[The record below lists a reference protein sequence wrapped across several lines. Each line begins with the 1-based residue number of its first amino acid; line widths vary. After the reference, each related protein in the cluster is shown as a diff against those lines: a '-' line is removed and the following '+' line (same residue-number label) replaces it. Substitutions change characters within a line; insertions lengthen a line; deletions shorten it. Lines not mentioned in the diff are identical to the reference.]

1 MSPSCSSFKTRP
13 LVCLMLPMLVH
24 VQQVM
29 AEQSTAPDERTVELE
44 ETHVLGTAEREI
56 KQALGASVITAED
69 IARHPPVNDLS
80 DIIRREPGV
89 NLTGNTASGS
99 RGNNRQIDIR
109 GMGPE
114 NTLILVDGKRVSS
127 RNAVR
132 YGWSGDRDTRGDSN
146 WVPAEMVERIE
157 VLRGPAAAR
166 YGSGAMGGVVNIIT
180 KRPSDQ
186 LHGAL
191 TVFAN
196 QPQDSK
202 EGATQRANFSLSGP
216 MSEAVSFR
224 IYGSGNKTD
233 ADDADINASHQRDAR
248 GLVAGRE
255 GVRNKDINGLLS
267 WRLSPEQTLE
277 LEAGYSRQGNIY
289 AGDSE
294 LNGGGEFIGSLYGQE
309 TNVLQRSNFAVTHL
323 GDWLWGSSKAS
334 VAYDYTRNWRLN
346 EGLYGRDQGAPLEAD
361 GAFTSRLKNLSV
373 NGEVSVPLNDAY
385 EQVVTVGAEYL
396 REQLVDPG
404 SLRDNGGEDGFDPEP
419 GTLPG
424 FSRGQEESKAF
435 SHALFVEDNVH
446 VTERLTLTP
455 GLRYDNHRTFG
466 DNFSPSLNL
475 GYRIDDRWTLKAGI
489 SRAYKTPNL
498 YQGNP
503 NYLLYSRGRGC
514 FGMSTPCFLQGNDD
528 LRPEISVNK
537 EFGLAFDSGSWR
549 ASATWFRNDYKN
561 KIESGIDSLYLVGG
575 TRVYQWTNVGKAV
588 VDGFEGNLFVPLTQ
602 DLEWN
607 TNLTYINTSEN
618 RETGQPL
625 SVIPKYTVNSSLDWQ
640 ATDRLSLQAN
650 VVWYGKQESPT
661 LIRATNTQIEGDN
674 LAPYALFGASAG
686 YRFTDHLSVR
696 AGVSNLF
703 DKRLY
708 REGNAE
714 SGAGAATYNEPGR
727 AFFASL
733 TTSF

>member
-1 MSPSCSSFKTRP
+1 MFTTKP
-13 LVCLMLPMLVH
+13 LICLMLPMLVH
-24 VQQVM
+24 TQQAL
-29 AEQSTAPDERTVELE
+29 AEQPTSDVSAALELE
-44 ETHVLGTAEREI
+44 ETHVLGTAEREV

-69 IARHPPVNDLS
+69 IERHPPVNDLS

-166 YGSGAMGGVVNIIT
+166 YGSGAMGGVINIIT
-180 KRPSDQ
+180 KRPTDA

-191 TVFAN
+191 TLFGN
-196 QPQDSK
+196 QPQDDK

-216 MSEAVSFR
+216 IGEALSFR
-224 IYGSGNKTD
+224 VYGSGNKTEAD
-233 ADDADINASHQRDAR
+233 ASDINADHQRDSR
-248 GLVAGRE
+248 GLTAGRE
-255 GVRNKDINGLLS
+255 GVRNKDVNGLLS

-294 LNGGGEFIGSLYGQE
+294 LNGGGAFINSLYGQE
-309 TNVLQRSNFAVTHL
+309 TNVLQRSNIGLTHL
-323 GDWLWGSSKAS
+323 GEWMWGSSKAS

-346 EGLYGRDQGAPLEAD
+346 EGLYGRDQGAPLQAD

-373 NGEVSVPLNDAY
+373 NGEVNLPLNDVY
-385 EQVVTVGAEYL
+385 DQVLTLGGEYL
-396 REQLVDPG
+396 REDLVDPG
-404 SLRDNGGEDGFDPEP
+404 SLRDNGGDDGFDPAP

-424 FSRGQEESKAF
+424 FSRGQERSVAY
-435 SHALFVEDNVH
+435 SYALFAEDNIH
-446 VTERLTLTP
+446 IGNLTLTP
-455 GLRYDNHRTFG
+455 GLRYDDHHTFG
-466 DNFSPSLNL
+466 DNFSPSLNAS
-475 GYRIDDRWTLKAGI
+475 YRLDEQWTVKAGI

-498 YQGNP
+498 YQANP

-514 FGMSTPCFLQGNDD
+514 FGISNPCYLQGNDG
-528 LRPEISVNK
+528 LRAETSVNK
-537 EFGLAFDSGSWR
+537 EFGVAFDSGGWR
-549 ASATWFRNDYKN
+549 ASATWFRNDYKD
-561 KIESGIDSLYLVGG
+561 KIESGIDSLYQVGD
-575 TRVYQWTNVGKAV
+575 TEVYRWTNVGKAV
-588 VDGFEGNLFVPLTQ
+588 VEGFEGNLFIPLAQ
-602 DLEWN
+602 SLEWN
-607 TNLTYINTSEN
+607 TNVTYIKTSEN
-618 RETGQPL
+618 RQTGQPL
-625 SVIPKYTVNSSLDWQ
+625 SVIPKYTLNSSLDWQ
-640 ATDRLSLQAN
+640 ATDQLSLQAN
-650 VVWYGKQESPT
+650 VVWYGKQVSPT
-661 LIRATNTQIEGDN
+661 LIRATNTPIDGDN
-674 LAPYALFGASAG
+674 LSPYALLGLSGG
-686 YRFTDHLSVR
+686 YQFSESLSGRV
-696 AGVSNLF
+696 GVSNLF

-727 AFFASL
+727 AFYASI
-733 TTSF
+733 TTRF

>member
-1 MSPSCSSFKTRP
+1 MSSRRP
-13 LVCLMLPMLVH
+13 FSPPGSLLCLMLPLLMPG
-24 VQQVM
+24 QQAL
-29 AEQSTAPDERTVELE
+29 AEQAVPADPLAVELD
-44 ETHVLGTAEREI
+44 ETQVLGTAEREV

-89 NLTGNTASGS
+89 NLTGNTASGA

-180 KRPSDQ
+180 KRPTEQ
-186 LHGAL
+186 MHGSL
-191 TVFAN
+191 TLFGN
-196 QPQDSK
+196 RPQDDK
-202 EGATQRANFSLSGP
+202 EGSTQRANFSLSGP
-216 MSEAVSFR
+216 LGEALSFR
-224 IYGSGNKTD
+224 LYGSGNKTD
-233 ADDADINASHQRDAR
+233 ADDVDINAGHQLDNR
-248 GLVAGRE
+248 GLTAGRE
-255 GVRNKDINGLLS
+255 GVRNKDLNGLLN
-267 WRLSPEQTLE
+267 WRLSPEQTVE

-294 LNGGGEFIGSLYGQE
+294 LNGGGAFINSLYGQE
-309 TNVLQRSNFAVTHL
+309 TNVLQRSNFALTHL

-361 GAFTSRLKNLSV
+361 GAFTSRLKNLSA
-373 NGEVSVPLNDAY
+373 NGEINLPLNDAY
-385 EQVVTVGAEYL
+385 DQVVTLGAEYL
-396 REQLVDPG
+396 RESLVDPG
-404 SLRDNGGEDGFDPEP
+404 SLRDNGGANGFDPAP

-424 FSRGQEESKAF
+424 FSRGQEESRAY
-435 SHALFVEDNVH
+435 SHALFAEDNIH
-446 VTERLTLTP
+446 IGELTLTP
-455 GLRYDNHRTFG
+455 GLRYDHHQTFG
-466 DNFSPSLNL
+466 DNFSPSLNAS
-475 GYRIDDRWTLKAGI
+475 YRLDDHWTLKTGI

-498 YQGNP
+498 YQANP

-514 FGMSTPCFLQGNDD
+514 FGISNPCFLQGNDG
-528 LRPEISVNK
+528 LRPETSINK
-537 EFGLAFDSGSWR
+537 ELGLAFDSGHWR
-549 ASATWFRNDYKN
+549 ASATWFRNDYKD

-575 TRVYQWTNVGKAV
+575 TQVYQWTNVGKAV
-588 VDGFEGNLFVPLTQ
+588 VEGFEGNLFIPLAQ
-602 DLEWN
+602 NLEWN
-607 TNLTYINTSEN
+607 SNLTYIQTSEN

-625 SVIPKYTVNSSLDWQ
+625 SVIPKYTLNSSLDWQ
-640 ATDRLSLQAN
+640 TTDRLSLQAN

-661 LIRATNTQIEGDN
+661 LTRATNTRIDGN
-674 LAPYALFGASAG
+674 SLSPYALFGISGG
-686 YRFTDHLSVR
+686 YRFNENLSAR
-696 AGVSNLF
+696 LGVSNLF

-727 AFFASL
+727 ALYASL